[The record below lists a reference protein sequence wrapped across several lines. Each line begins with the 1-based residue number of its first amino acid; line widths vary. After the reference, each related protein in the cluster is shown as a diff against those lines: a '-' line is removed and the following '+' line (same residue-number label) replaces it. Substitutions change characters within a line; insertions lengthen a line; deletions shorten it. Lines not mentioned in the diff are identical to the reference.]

1 MTSDKLEERRKRRLS
16 ARHECRG
23 ARRRV
28 IWLWLL
34 DFTGT
39 ATARG
44 GSASAWAPP
53 ITADPATGQK
63 RRRPVVKWFVI
74 QADSRKEAEAKQ
86 AEILDKL
93 AKGTYVEPSKLTL
106 AEFLEQHFIPHLVAK
121 GRSLATVESYRR
133 NIKEHIIPHLGHLR
147 LDQLA
152 PLHIEQWI
160 NCHHVAHR
168 QKPPGTPA

>member
-1 MTSDKLEERRKRRLS
+1 MPGCPTSRDLAMASRLY
-16 ARHECRG
+16 RHGDRSWRFC
-23 ARRRV
+23 V
-28 IWLWLL
+28 SL
-34 DFTGT
+34 GT
-39 ATARG
+39 T
-44 GSASAWAPP
+44 